1 MVVINDALVQE
12 VLVFKEHT
20 NVFDEY
26 MFSNFYFSPM
36 CEI

>member
-1 MVVINDALVQE
+1 
-12 VLVFKEHT
+12 VFKEHT

-36 CEI
+36 CEA